1 MYYVKYLTVNFH
13 FITPR
18 YLYKLM
24 LHIQKS
30 FNFLHI
36 YEMCE
41 LCRHIIYHEIVKQ
54 RNLALH
60 GVPPTRRYY
69 ITRMIIFAGLAG
81 ECLK

>member
-1 MYYVKYLTVNFH
+1 MYYLCKICNFKYSLYQT
-13 FITPR
+13 

-30 FNFLHI
+30 FDFLHI
-36 YEMCE
+36 HGKFE

-60 GVPPTRRYY
+60 GVPPTRGYY
-69 ITRMIIFAGLAG
+69 ITRMIIFSGLAG